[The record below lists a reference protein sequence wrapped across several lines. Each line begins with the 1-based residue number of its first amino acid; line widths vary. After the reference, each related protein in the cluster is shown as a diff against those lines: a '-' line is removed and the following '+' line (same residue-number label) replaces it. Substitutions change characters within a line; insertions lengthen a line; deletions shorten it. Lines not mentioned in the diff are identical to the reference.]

1 MSYFDRK
8 YKFNGHDKTDLK
20 YQFPKTNH
28 FGPPSHNPE
37 KPLKVH
43 INMLIN

>member
-28 FGPPSHNPE
+28 FGPPPTTQKNHLRYIS
-37 KPLKVH
+37 
-43 INMLIN
+43 IC